1 MKWMTT
7 AILWTPRVL
16 AMALALLLAMFAADV
31 FLEGNDFWQT
41 SEDFVLHLIPSLCII
56 VILAI
61 GWHRDGLASIGFLV
75 LAVAYFIALS
85 GWEHVAE
92 ALTLTL
98 PPLGI
103 SLAFYARM
111 LLLKSATKNPD

>member
-16 AMALALLLAMFAADV
+16 AMALALLLAMFATDV

-41 SEDFVLHLIPSLCII
+41 SEDFVLHLIPALCVI

-61 GWHRDGLASIGFLV
+61 GWHRDGLASVGFLA
-75 LAVAYFIALS
+75 LAIAYFIALS
-85 GWEHVAE
+85 GWKHFPET
-92 ALTLTL
+92 LILTL
-98 PPLGI
+98 PGCGP
-103 SLAFYARM
+103 SAKHAARQLAP
-111 LLLKSATKNPD
+111 SALFCG